1 VIWNG
6 SHFDYPKKLDE
17 ILGLGRVDLLISGNI
32 LIDSDHL
39 ERLGNFVINCVLH
52 I

>member
-1 VIWNG
+1 MIWNG
-6 SHFDYPKKLDE
+6 SHFNSPKKLDE

-39 ERLGNFVINCVLH
+39 ERLGNFVINCVIH

>member
-1 VIWNG
+1 VTWNS
-6 SHFDYPKKLDE
+6 SHFDSLTKLNE
-17 ILGLGRVDLLISGNI
+17 ILGLDRVDYLISGNI

-39 ERLGNFVINCVLH
+39 ERLGNFVINCALH